1 MEYTFWVWKDK
12 LSAVM
17 TMLSLVAGASWGA
30 EAWEEVRYALQGTS
44 NEVSRWVNYTFPP
57 TSEVHLRLALDE
69 DDTDLVHLAL
79 TAPPDLFSQIKLVAA
94 IQASCT
100 SFVE

>member
-30 EAWEEVRYALQGTS
+30 KAWEEVRYVLQGTS
-44 NEVSRWVNYTFPP
+44 NEASRWTNYTFPP

-79 TAPPDLFSQIKLVAA
+79 TAPPDLLSQIKLVAA
-94 IQASCT
+94 IQASFT

>member
-1 MEYTFWVWKDK
+1 MEYTFLVWKDK

-17 TMLSLVAGASWGA
+17 TMLSLVAGASWEA
-30 EAWEEVRYALQGTS
+30 EAWEELRYALQGTN
-44 NEVSRWVNYTFPP
+44 NETSRWAGYAFTP

-69 DDTDLVHLAL
+69 DDTDLVHLTL
-79 TAPPDLFSQIKLVAA
+79 TVPPDLFSQIKLIAA
-94 IQASCT
+94 IQASFT